1 MCRTMKYMFILMAVI
16 ALVFSV
22 SAGAETDRLPD
33 YIYNGSDPYLPA
45 VCDYI
50 LQEYGSFYSQE
61 DAVIPCPLI
70 LETDD
75 SNPQD
80 VRLWGIFVLDN
91 YRLVNTTLIGESGG
105 ATPGLV
111 HLKAVDGGWQV
122 TSMGTVGDGDDFQKD
137 VERIFG
143 MREGLL
149 KRYQGITSDDINQAR
164 LRSVS
169 DYVNWNG
176 LNITQM
182 QDFGWKPVALID
194 APETAEAD
202 QIVHYTSALGY
213 ALDYDLRLFSY
224 ISFGDNEEGF
234 AGVDALEGI
243 SLDVQRREGENA
255 DAVAQSLSEGLD
267 RPVIENATIG
277 EDNLAAL
284 CVRDAALR
292 DGVVKRAYM
301 VTANDG
307 CLVITVSNTYYAEE
321 GDPVVEGGVAA
332 LEALLDSFRLGDE
345 KLNAPEPMTGGW
357 TSSADPKVTDE
368 LRAFFEAGTD
378 TLTGI
383 SYVPIAYLGS
393 QVVAGI
399 SWVLCMN
406 GII

>member
-1 MCRTMKYMFILMAVI
+1 MKKLCVLMVVIMLLNFAV
-16 ALVFSV
+16 AT
-22 SAGAETDRLPD
+22 AEADRLPD
-33 YIYNGSDPYLPA
+33 YIYQGDDPYLPA

-50 LQEYGSFYSQE
+50 MQTYSPFYTQE
-61 DAVIPCPLI
+61 DVAIPCPLI

-75 SNPQD
+75 TDPQD

-122 TSMGTVGDGDDFQKD
+122 TSMETVGDGDDFQKD

-182 QDFGWKPVALID
+182 QDFGWKPMALVN
-194 APETAEAD
+194 APETAVAD
-202 QIVHYTSALGY
+202 QIVHYSSALGY

-255 DAVAQSLSEGLD
+255 DAVAQSLSEELN

-292 DGVVKRAYM
+292 DGVVKRAYV
-301 VTANDG
+301 VTVKDG
-307 CLVITVSNTYYAEE
+307 CLVVTVSNTYYAEE

-332 LEALLDSFRLGDE
+332 LEALLASFRLVDNE
-345 KLNAPEPMTGGW
+345 
-357 TSSADPKVTDE
+357 
-368 LRAFFEAGTD
+368 
-378 TLTGI
+378 
-383 SYVPIAYLGS
+383 
-393 QVVAGI
+393 Q
-399 SWVLCMN
+399 
-406 GII
+406 

>member
-1 MCRTMKYMFILMAVI
+1 MSGTREP
-16 ALVFSV
+16 S
-22 SAGAETDRLPD
+22 
-33 YIYNGSDPYLPA
+33 
-45 VCDYI
+45 
-50 LQEYGSFYSQE
+50 
-61 DAVIPCPLI
+61 PCP
-70 LETDD
+70 
-75 SNPQD
+75 
-80 VRLWGIFVLDN
+80 IFVLDN

-122 TSMGTVGDGDDFQKD
+122 TSMETVGDGDDFQKD

-182 QDFGWKPVALID
+182 QDFGWKPMALVN
-194 APETAEAD
+194 APETAVAD
-202 QIVHYTSALGY
+202 QIVHYSGALGY

-255 DAVAQSLSEGLD
+255 DAVAQSLSEELN
-267 RPVIENATIG
+267 RSVIENATIG
-277 EDNLAAL
+277 EDSLAAL

-292 DGVVKRAYM
+292 DGVVKRAYV
-301 VTANDG
+301 VTVKDG
-307 CLVITVSNTYYAEE
+307 CLVVTVSNTYYAEE

-332 LEALLDSFRLGDE
+332 LEALLASFRLVDNE
-345 KLNAPEPMTGGW
+345 
-357 TSSADPKVTDE
+357 
-368 LRAFFEAGTD
+368 
-378 TLTGI
+378 
-383 SYVPIAYLGS
+383 
-393 QVVAGI
+393 Q
-399 SWVLCMN
+399 
-406 GII
+406 

>member
-1 MCRTMKYMFILMAVI
+1 MKKLCVLLIVNLLTFFVC
-16 ALVFSV
+16 
-22 SAGAETDRLPD
+22 AGAETDRLPY
-33 YIYNGSDPYLPA
+33 YIYRGSDPYLPA

-50 LQEYGSFYSQE
+50 LQEYGSFYTRE
-61 DAVIPCPLI
+61 DVAIPCPLI

-75 SNPQD
+75 TDPQD

-111 HLKAVDGGWQV
+111 HLKAVDGGWRV
-122 TSMGTVGDGDDFQKD
+122 TSMESVGDGEDFQKD

-143 MREGLL
+143 MRKGLL
-149 KRYQGITSDDINQAR
+149 DRYQEISSDDVNEAR

-182 QDFGWKPVALID
+182 QDFGWKPVALIN
-194 APETAEAD
+194 APETAETD
-202 QIVHYTSALGY
+202 QIVHYTGALGY

-243 SLDVQRREGENA
+243 SLDIQRREGENA
-255 DAVAQSLSEGLD
+255 GAVVQSLSEELN
-267 RPVIENATIG
+267 RPVIENVTIG

-292 DGVVKRAYM
+292 DGVVKRAY
-301 VTANDG
+301 VVAINDG
-307 CLVITVSNTYYAEE
+307 CLVVTVSNTYYAEE

-332 LEALLDSFRLGDE
+332 LETLLDSFRLGDE
-345 KLNAPEPMTGGW
+345 
-357 TSSADPKVTDE
+357 
-368 LRAFFEAGTD
+368 
-378 TLTGI
+378 
-383 SYVPIAYLGS
+383 
-393 QVVAGI
+393 
-399 SWVLCMN
+399 
-406 GII
+406 

>member
-1 MCRTMKYMFILMAVI
+1 MKKLCILMVVIMLSNFAV
-16 ALVFSV
+16 AT
-22 SAGAETDRLPD
+22 AETDRLPD
-33 YIYNGSDPYLPA
+33 YIYQGDDPYLSA

-122 TSMGTVGDGDDFQKD
+122 TSMETVGDGEDFQKD

-149 KRYQGITSDDINQAR
+149 KRYQGITSDDVNQAR

-182 QDFGWKPVALID
+182 QDFGWKPMSLID

-202 QIVHYTSALGY
+202 QIVHYSGALGY

-255 DAVAQSLSEGLD
+255 DAVAQSLSEELN

-292 DGVVKRAYM
+292 DGVVKRAYV
-301 VTANDG
+301 VTVKDG
-307 CLVITVSNTYYAEE
+307 CLVVTVSNTYYAEE

-332 LEALLDSFRLGDE
+332 LEALLASFRLVDNE
-345 KLNAPEPMTGGW
+345 
-357 TSSADPKVTDE
+357 
-368 LRAFFEAGTD
+368 
-378 TLTGI
+378 
-383 SYVPIAYLGS
+383 
-393 QVVAGI
+393 Q
-399 SWVLCMN
+399 
-406 GII
+406 